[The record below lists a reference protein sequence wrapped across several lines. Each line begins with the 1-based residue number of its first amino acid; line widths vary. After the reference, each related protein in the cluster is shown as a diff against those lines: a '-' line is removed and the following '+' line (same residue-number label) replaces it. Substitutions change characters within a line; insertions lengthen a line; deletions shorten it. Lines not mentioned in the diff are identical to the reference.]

1 MKSMSKSKSLVLCL
15 LYILL
20 AVPFSYALEQGDNEK
35 VSLNNL
41 LNYNDIQGVSSA
53 SSISE
58 MNYFAKYNDVENNAI
73 DMEMEKEGEQLRAG
87 YMDWSESSTESYT
100 PQQNA
105 QRPLIYDV
113 SAVNFSDE
121 KGAGGFDM
129 EFLSSANGIVQM
141 GVAFMTNLFLH
152 EFGHEVVA
160 NYVGAT
166 GTRLDFFKRED
177 EQFFLGT
184 SSVETIDDRSM
195 LPYAMGGEF
204 FADLT
209 FEHALQNYRKKPS
222 TFNKSLMLASGG
234 DFLWY
239 CTYAFY
245 ISDGHQN
252 FDPEHLKN
260 ETGLSEGAIFSIV
273 AAKTL
278 INAYR
283 AYSGEDRIIPYF
295 SVDKYSASLNIM
307 IPFEVDKYITL
318 LAGNKKQFDLE

>member
-1 MKSMSKSKSLVLCL
+1 MMCKKKSKSLVLCL

-20 AVPFSYALEQGDNEK
+20 AVPFSHALDQATDEH

-41 LNYNDIQGVSSA
+41 LNYSDLQETGSESSRA
-53 SSISE
+53 G
-58 MNYFAKYNDVENNAI
+58 MNYFAKYNYIKNNEIDLKKDV
-73 DMEMEKEGEQLRAG
+73 DQLRAG
-87 YMDWSESSTESYT
+87 YMDWSESSAESYT
-100 PQQNA
+100 SQQNA
-105 QRPLIYDV
+105 QRPLVYDV
-113 SAVNFSDE
+113 SAVTFSDE
-121 KGAGGFDM
+121 KGSEGFDL
-129 EFLSSANGIVQM
+129 EFLSSTNGIVQM
-141 GVAFMTNLFLH
+141 GAAFLTNLFLH

-184 SSVETIDDRSM
+184 STVETIDDDSM

-209 FEHALQNYRKKPS
+209 FEHALQDYRKKPS

-239 CTYAFY
+239 CFYAFY
-245 ISDGHQN
+245 MSDGHQN
-252 FDPEHLKN
+252 FDPVHVRDR
-260 ETGLSEGAIFSIV
+260 TGLSENTILSIV
-273 AAKTL
+273 AAKTV

-283 AYSGEDRIIPYF
+283 AYSGEDIIIPYF
-295 SVDKYSASLNIM
+295 SVDKYSASLNII
-307 IPFEVDKYITL
+307 IPFELDKYIGL
-318 LAGNKKQFDLE
+318 LAGNKKQIDLE

>member
-1 MKSMSKSKSLVLCL
+1 MKSKSKIKSLVLCL

-41 LNYNDIQGVSSA
+41 LNYNDIQGISSA

-58 MNYFAKYNDVENNAI
+58 MNYFAKYNDVENNEI
-73 DMEMEKEGEQLRAG
+73 DLEKQGDLRAG
-87 YMDWSESSTESYT
+87 YMDWSENSTESYT
-100 PQQNA
+100 SQQNA

-121 KGAGGFDM
+121 KGTGGFDM

-141 GVAFMTNLFLH
+141 GLAFMTNLFLH

-184 SSVETIDDRSM
+184 STVETIDDNSM

-209 FEHALQNYRKKPS
+209 FEHALQDYRKKPS

-239 CTYAFY
+239 CFYAFY
-245 ISDGHQN
+245 MSDGHQN
-252 FDPEHLKN
+252 FDPVHVRDR
-260 ETGLSEGAIFSIV
+260 TGLSEGTIFSII

-278 INAYR
+278 VNAYR
-283 AYSGEDRIIPYF
+283 AYSGEDIIIPYF

-307 IPFEVDKYITL
+307 IPFEVDKYIGL
-318 LAGNKKQFDLE
+318 LAGNKKQLDLE